1 MICAFTE
8 MHYDVCASGIRY
20 FASIEHIN
28 KQSSIDK
35 QKYFSTDEFHR
46 QSSID
51 TPGILSIDM
60 IQLTKSSGLSIDNH
74 NSILNLGNDNGIE
87 SSIEKC
93 LVNYIL
99 VN

>member
-1 MICAFTE
+1 
-8 MHYDVCASGIRY
+8 MHYEVCASGIR
-20 FASIEHIN
+20 FVASIDNIN

-35 QKYFSTDEFHR
+35 QKYLSTDELHR

-60 IQLTKSSGLSIDNH
+60 IQLTKSLRLSIDNH
-74 NSILNLGNDNGIE
+74 DFILNLGKDNGIE